1 VTEHDPNA
9 NLGRAHAARFG
20 ATEAMFS
27 SSREAAVEKFTAAS
41 SGTHPRTALDVTA
54 ATEGVLDAI
63 PHNARARGWS
73 TKMVDDG
80 PQSP

>member
-1 VTEHDPNA
+1 VDQQI
-9 NLGRAHAARFG
+9 
-20 ATEAMFS
+20 TEAADIHSFACS
-27 SSREAAVEKFTAAS
+27 PTREAAVEKFTAAS

-63 PHNARARGWS
+63 LHNARARGWS

>member
-1 VTEHDPNA
+1 MKDGFV
-9 NLGRAHAARFG
+9 RA
-20 ATEAMFS
+20 TLFS